1 HFPLTLLLA
10 ILINATL
17 SVRLNESTEVA
28 TKHTAHTVN
37 AALNSSVIHS
47 MDRLLANSTRPLRAH
62 NRFATRQRNTRTT
75 RRVYKVVRVT
85 TRRTARPNT
94 TLSILAQLSQRDRRK
109 LVQAHKTGHR
119 VPCLTDTVIVNRLHD
134 EFYRLRSSGPNAI
147 PNISNSIN
155 SRLKPAPD
163 LIKATPDSV
172 KYVLANPHP
181 TSVKMV
187 PKPVPHRGN
196 AIHNILEESTKPFQ
210 CSLKRIDYSISNH
223 VPNSDQHIL

>member
-62 NRFATRQRNTRTT
+62 NRFATRQRNTRTS

-85 TRRTARPNT
+85 TRRIAWKDT
-94 TLSILAQLSQRDRRK
+94 TLSILAQIAQGDRRK
-109 LVQAHKTGHR
+109 IVQTNETSNR
-119 VPCLTDTVIVNRLHD
+119 VPCLADAIIVNRLD
-134 EFYRLRSSGPNAI
+134 NKLDRLRRCGLDAI

-155 SRLKPAPD
+155 SRLEPAPD

-172 KYVLANPHP
+172 KYVLAN
-181 TSVKMV
+181 
-187 PKPVPHRGN
+187 
-196 AIHNILEESTKPFQ
+196 
-210 CSLKRIDYSISNH
+210 
-223 VPNSDQHIL
+223 

>member
-1 HFPLTLLLA
+1 
-10 ILINATL
+10 
-17 SVRLNESTEVA
+17 
-28 TKHTAHTVN
+28 
-37 AALNSSVIHS
+37 
-47 MDRLLANSTRPLRAH
+47 
-62 NRFATRQRNTRTT
+62 
-75 RRVYKVVRVT
+75 YKVVRVT
-85 TRRTARPNT
+85 PWRIARKDT
-94 TLSILAQLSQRDRRK
+94 TLSVLAQVAQGDGCK
-109 LVQAHKTGHR
+109 VVQANKPGNH

-181 TSVKMV
+181 NSVKMV